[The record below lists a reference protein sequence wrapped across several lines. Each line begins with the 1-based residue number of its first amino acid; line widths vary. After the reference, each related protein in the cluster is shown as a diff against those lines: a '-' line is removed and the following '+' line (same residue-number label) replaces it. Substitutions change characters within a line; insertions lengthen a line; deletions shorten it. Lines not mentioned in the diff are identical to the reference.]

1 MTLTRN
7 RRRARTGRRERILCG
22 LCVLGGLMWLCPIA
36 PRAQTP
42 SAKSER
48 ADALSEAARKGDAA
62 AVKKLL
68 DEGVDI
74 NTKFRYNRTA
84 LSFAADRGHV
94 EVVKLLLDRG
104 ADVNV
109 KDTFYNA
116 TALTWA
122 VNPAMGRT
130 PQHAEVVR
138 LLLQHGA
145 QGKEAALTAAASNG
159 EVETVK
165 VILGLGKL
173 EPTILSDALEAAN
186 KGKHA
191 DVATVLEQAGATP
204 HQEMKLDAAQLARYV
219 GTYRGTGTM
228 AQLTIAVAIAD
239 GHLTAA
245 FGGPPTALVA
255 RDETTFALSAPPG
268 STVTFK
274 LEQNKATGLTV
285 NAGGNTM
292 TFTRLEEK

>member
-7 RRRARTGRRERILCG
+7 RHGARQERRQNFLCG
-22 LCVLGGLMWLCPIA
+22 LCVLCGLMWLPSIA
-36 PRAQTP
+36 FGAQAP
-42 SAKSER
+42 NEK

-109 KDTFYNA
+109 KDTFYSA
-116 TALTWA
+116 TPLTWA

-145 QGKEAALTAAASNG
+145 QGKEDALRAAAARG
-159 EVETVK
+159 EADTTK
-165 VILGLGKL
+165 VILGLGGL
-173 EPTILSDALEAAN
+173 APAALSDALEAAT

-191 DVATVLEQAGATP
+191 DVVALLEQAGAKP
-204 HQEMKLDAAQLARYV
+204 RPEVKLDPAQLARYV
-219 GTYRGTGTM
+219 GSYKGTGNM
-228 AQLTIAVAIAD
+228 AQMTVTIAIAD
-239 GHLTAA
+239 GHLTAT
-245 FGGPPTALVA
+245 FGGPPMALIA
-255 RDETTFALSAPPG
+255 RDETTFAVSEQPG

-274 LEQNKATGLTV
+274 IDQDKATSMTV
-285 NAGGNTM
+285 NAGGNAM
-292 TFTRLEEK
+292 ALTRVE

>member
-1 MTLTRN
+1 V
-7 RRRARTGRRERILCG
+7 LCG
-22 LCVLGGLMWLCPIA
+22 VIVASIA
-36 PRAQTP
+36 LRAQGP
-42 SAKSER
+42 NEK

-74 NTKFRYNRTA
+74 NTKFRYDRTA

-94 EVVKLLLDRG
+94 EVVKLLLERG
-104 ADVNV
+104 ADVNI

-116 TALTWA
+116 TPLTWA

-145 QGKEAALTAAASNG
+145 QGKEAALTAAAASG

-165 VILGLGKL
+165 VVLGLGEIKPAVL
-173 EPTILSDALEAAN
+173 TDALEAAN
-186 KGKHA
+186 KGKHP
-191 DVATVLEQAGATP
+191 DVASVLEQAGAKP
-204 HQEMKLDAAQLARYV
+204 RPEVKLDAAQLARYV
-219 GTYRGTGTM
+219 GSYRGTGNM
-228 AQLTIAVAIAD
+228 SQMTINVAIAD
-239 GHLTAA
+239 GRLTAT
-245 FGGPPTALVA
+245 FGGPPMTLVA
-255 RDETTFALSAPPG
+255 RDETTFGLSEQPG

-274 LEQNKATGLTV
+274 LEQNKATGITV

-292 TFTRLEEK
+292 TFSRLEEK